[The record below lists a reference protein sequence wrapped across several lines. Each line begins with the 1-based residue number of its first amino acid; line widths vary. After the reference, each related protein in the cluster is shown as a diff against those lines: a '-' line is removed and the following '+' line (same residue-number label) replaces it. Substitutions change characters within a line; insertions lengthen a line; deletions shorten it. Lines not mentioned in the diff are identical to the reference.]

1 MFPTAVGTTLGAP
14 DVETFAPPTYGASV
28 IGGGAEMGALLHATP
43 KFKSM
48 TRATM
53 TGCPKQPDHPPPQA
67 LLSMYEEER
76 KKKKKLV
83 IKPKA
88 KVKPFNPCLHPVTL
102 CGSGSVEYSAEK
114 RKVKLLVSSMLKGL
128 ILKFLSRNADPGSR
142 VFMSI
147 ALRFYETAEQ
157 LHNDCTAY
165 DDLEQSLERDAA
177 DAADAADAEC

>member
-28 IGGGAEMGALLHATP
+28 IGGGAEMGAHLNASP
-43 KFKSM
+43 KKRM
-48 TRATM
+48 RATM
-53 TGCPKQPDHPPPQA
+53 TLCPKEPDHPPPQA

-102 CGSGSVEYSAEK
+102 CGIGSVEYSAEK

-128 ILKFLSRNADPGSR
+128 ILNFVSRKAAPGSK

-147 ALRFYETAEQ
+147 ALRLYDTAEQ